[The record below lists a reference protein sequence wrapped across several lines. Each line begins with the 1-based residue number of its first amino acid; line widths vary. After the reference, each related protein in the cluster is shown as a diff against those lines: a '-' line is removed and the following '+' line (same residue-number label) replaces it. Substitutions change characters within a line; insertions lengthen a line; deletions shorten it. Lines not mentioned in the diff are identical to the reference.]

1 MGKQGISVT
10 LDGANI
16 TWLKARSRAV
26 NARGISEL
34 IDALVTE
41 ARIKAPAGPARSVM
55 GTIDIAA
62 SDPSLEDARAA
73 VRDMFDAS
81 LLRPVAVKESRVSS
95 GARTRT
101 PRRG

>member
-1 MGKQGISVT
+1 MAKQGISVT

-41 ARIKAPAGPARSVM
+41 ARLRAPAGPARSVA
-55 GTIDIAA
+55 GTIDIDA

-73 VRDMFDAS
+73 VRELFDAS
-81 LLRPVAVKESRVSS
+81 LRRPVAVKDARVAY
-95 GARTRT
+95 GARKRV